1 MSVTPKM
8 VAAIGPRRMAAI
20 RAREKN
26 LAWYTSI
33 ASGTAANVAM
43 LIFNLAGVPIANASA
58 VTTLAANLLGYSLDV
73 MFAKRAFG
81 DLSGRGGPD
90 VLLESVRE
98 KALWLARSLASF
110 TFVRFLITVAIE
122 IVITVFLLRYLTAA
136 LDDAG
141 VLAGWK
147 WRDTV
152 LSAAIAAVLFGL
164 FVNRIRFDWAYVM
177 PPDPS
182 MDILMMIW
190 FSTLVVSY
198 IVYEKVREDA
208 EACPCPKGSDPK
220 SGKGLPQPG
229 QLPGQQPEAGQPE
242 VQQPG
247 QLQQAPYP

>member
-1 MSVTPKM
+1 
-8 VAAIGPRRMAAI
+8 MAEI

-33 ASGTAANVAM
+33 ASGTVANVAM
-43 LIFNLAGVPIANASA
+43 FAFSLAGVPIANASA

-90 VLLESVRE
+90 ALLRSAGE
-98 KALWLARSLASF
+98 KALWLARSLASY

-122 IVITVFLLRYLTAA
+122 IVITTFLLRYLTGA

-141 VLAGWK
+141 VLTGWK
-147 WRDTV
+147 WRDAF

-198 IVYEKVREDA
+198 IVYEKVRIDGERCKGAAGPAGEPGAATAASDA
-208 EACPCPKGSDPK
+208 GTTTKP
-220 SGKGLPQPG
+220 
-229 QLPGQQPEAGQPE
+229 
-242 VQQPG
+242 
-247 QLQQAPYP
+247 

>member
-1 MSVTPKM
+1 M
-8 VAAIGPRRMAAI
+8 VATIGPRRMADI

-198 IVYEKVREDA
+198 IVYEKVREEA
-208 EACPCPKGSDPK
+208 EACPCPAGVPGTAGDP
-220 SGKGLPQPG
+220 GPVVLQGLS
-229 QLPGQQPEAGQPE
+229 E
-242 VQQPG
+242 
-247 QLQQAPYP
+247 QQAQQQKQTQ

>member
-1 MSVTPKM
+1 
-8 VAAIGPRRMAAI
+8 MAEI

-33 ASGTAANVAM
+33 ASGTVANVAM
-43 LIFNLAGVPIANASA
+43 LAFSLAGVPVANASA
-58 VTTLAANLLGYSLDV
+58 MTTLAANLLGYSLDV

-90 VLLESVRE
+90 ALLVSAGE
-98 KALWLARSLASF
+98 KALWLARSLASY

-122 IVITVFLLRYLTAA
+122 IVITTFLLRYLTGF

-141 VLAGWK
+141 VLKDWK
-147 WRDTV
+147 WRDTA

-198 IVYEKVREDA
+198 IVYEKVRIDGER
-208 EACPCPKGSDPK
+208 CKGAAIAASSP
-220 SGKGLPQPG
+220 
-229 QLPGQQPEAGQPE
+229 
-242 VQQPG
+242 
-247 QLQQAPYP
+247 

>member
-1 MSVTPKM
+1 
-8 VAAIGPRRMAAI
+8 MAQI

-33 ASGTAANVAM
+33 ASGTVANLAM
-43 LIFNLAGVPIANASA
+43 LVFSAAGVPISSASA
-58 VTTLAANLLGYSLDV
+58 VTTLFANLLGYSLDV

-90 VLLESVRE
+90 ALLESVRE
-98 KALWLARSLASF
+98 KALWLAQSLASY
-110 TFVRFLITVAIE
+110 TFVRFLITVSIE
-122 IVITVFLLRYLTAA
+122 IIITTFLLRYFTAA

-141 VLAGWK
+141 ILKEWR

-190 FSTLVVSY
+190 FSTLVVSH
-198 IVYEKVREDA
+198 IVYEKVRKEA
-208 EACPCPKGSDPK
+208 EACPCPDRAEGKRLTPSGP
-220 SGKGLPQPG
+220 GKGQSGAPSKDKAPERPG
-229 QLPGQQPEAGQPE
+229 QEPDGRAEADAP
-242 VQQPG
+242 
-247 QLQQAPYP
+247 LQASYP